1 MKALKEIRS
10 VIIAVC
16 EEQPA
21 IMAAYLFGSVALGT
35 AKASSD
41 VDVALLLD
49 DRKSDSFSL
58 LACITRLE
66 DLLECHVDV
75 VIVNSANELLK
86 YEVRRSGKVIFDR
99 SPEFR
104 KAFEIRS
111 RKAYEDFLYLHK
123 RYVRKVLYGLR

>member
-1 MKALKEIRS
+1 MKPLKEIRS
-10 VIIAVC
+10 MIIQLC

-41 VDVALLLD
+41 VDVAILLD
-49 DRKSDSFSL
+49 NRKLDSFSL
-58 LACITRLE
+58 LAFITRFE

-75 VIVNSANELLK
+75 VILNSANELLK

-99 SPEFR
+99 SPQFR
-104 KAFEIRS
+104 KSFEIRS
-111 RKAYEDFLYLHK
+111 RKTYEDFLYLHT
-123 RYVRKVLYGLR
+123 RYVRTVLYGLT

>member
-1 MKALKEIRS
+1 MKPLKEIRS
-10 VIIAVC
+10 MIIAVC

-21 IMAAYLFGSVALGT
+21 ITAAYLFGSVALGT

-49 DRKSDSFSL
+49 ERKSDSFSL
-58 LACITRLE
+58 LACITHLE
-66 DLLECHVDV
+66 DVLEGHVDV
-75 VIVNSANELLK
+75 VILNSADELLK

-99 SPEFR
+99 SPQFR
-104 KAFEIRS
+104 KTFEIRS
-111 RKAYEDFLYLHK
+111 RKAYEDFLYLHT